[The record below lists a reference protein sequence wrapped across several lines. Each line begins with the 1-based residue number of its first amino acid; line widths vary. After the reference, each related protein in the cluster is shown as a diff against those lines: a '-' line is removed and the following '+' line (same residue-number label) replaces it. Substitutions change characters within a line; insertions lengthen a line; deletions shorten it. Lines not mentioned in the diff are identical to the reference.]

1 MRGNRDMSYFACH
14 VEKFK
19 SNDVRGLQIHNQRES
34 SNSKNNDI
42 DPYRTILNYD
52 LHNKDKINYNQRVKE
67 IIAEGYK
74 GAKAIRKD
82 ATVMTSTI
90 VTSDKGF
97 FDKLS
102 LKEQRLFFEESY
114 KFLKECYGEKNIVS
128 AVVHM
133 DETTPHMHLTA
144 VPLTEDGKL
153 SAKTIIDR
161 KFLRHIQKAIP
172 ELLQS
177 KGFDIERGV
186 EGSAKGHTD
195 TDEYKKEQLKKLKI
209 EGWLRHVLGV
219 GRFELKRKSKFALTR
234 QNEELRKGYPND
246 TLKNWDNNNK
256 LRQEI
261 KELRADK
268 NTLLVQ
274 KEAMT
279 EFINEK
285 GLGKEAELVVRAK
298 IYEKTNAPKPQERS
312 KNYQIGD

>member
-1 MRGNRDMSYFACH
+1 MRGDRDMSYFACH

-172 ELLQS
+172 ELLKS

-186 EGSAKGHTD
+186 ESSAKGHTD
-195 TDEYKKEQLKKLKI
+195 TDEYKKEQLKKLKA
-209 EGWLRHVLGV
+209 ENKD
-219 GRFELKRKSKFALTR
+219 LKR
-234 QNEELRKGYPND
+234 QNEELRKGYPKD

-298 IYEKTNAPKPQERS
+298 IYEKTNAPKLQERS

>member
-1 MRGNRDMSYFACH
+1 MVCHFGKYKSGNVF
-14 VEKFK
+14 
-19 SNDVRGLQIHNQRES
+19 GLQKHNQRENKNY
-34 SNSKNNDI
+34 SNMDI
-42 DPYRTILNYD
+42 DKARTPLNYD
-52 LHNKDKINYNQRVKE
+52 LVNQGNINYLKRVKS
-67 IIAEGYK
+67 IIEANRTSER
-74 GAKAIRKD
+74 AIRKD

-144 VPLTEDGKL
+144 VPLTDDGKL

-195 TDEYKKEQLKKLKI
+195 TNEYKKEQLKKLKD
-209 EGWLRHVLGV
+209 ENQ
-219 GRFELKRKSKFALTR
+219 ELKR
-234 QNEELRKGYPND
+234 QNLELRKGYPND
-246 TLKNWDNNNK
+246 TLRNWDNNNK
-256 LRQEI
+256 LRRKN
-261 KELRADK
+261 KELTAENNILK
-268 NTLLVQ
+268 IQ
-274 KEAMT
+274 KKAMS
-279 EFINEK
+279 EFIGEK
-285 GLGKEAELVVRAK
+285 GLGEEAELVVREK
-298 IYEKTNAPKPQERS
+298 IYEKTNAPKTQQRS
-312 KNYQIGD
+312 NNYQVGD

>member
-1 MRGNRDMSYFACH
+1 MSYFACH

-172 ELLQS
+172 ELLKS

-186 EGSAKGHTD
+186 EGWAKGHTD
-195 TDEYKKEQLKKLKI
+195 TDEYKKEQLKKLKA
-209 EGWLRHVLGV
+209 ENKD
-219 GRFELKRKSKFALTR
+219 LKR

-268 NTLLVQ
+268 NTLLLQ

-298 IYEKTNAPKPQERS
+298 IYEKTNAPKPQKRS

>member
-1 MRGNRDMSYFACH
+1 MSYFACH
-14 VEKFK
+14 VKKFK

-172 ELLQS
+172 ELLKS

-195 TDEYKKEQLKKLKI
+195 TDEYKKEQLKKLKD
-209 EGWLRHVLGV
+209 ENQ
-219 GRFELKRKSKFALTR
+219 ELKR
-234 QNEELRKGYPND
+234 QNLELRKGYPND
-246 TLKNWDNNNK
+246 NLRNWDNNNK
-256 LRQEI
+256 LRRKN
-261 KELRADK
+261 KELTAENNILK
-268 NTLLVQ
+268 IQ
-274 KEAMT
+274 KKAMS
-279 EFINEK
+279 EFIGEK
-285 GLGKEAELVVRAK
+285 GLGEEAELVVREK
-298 IYEKTNAPKPQERS
+298 IYEKTNAPKTQQRS
-312 KNYQIGD
+312 NNYQVGD

>member
-1 MRGNRDMSYFACH
+1 MRGDRDMSYFSCH

-172 ELLQS
+172 ELLKS

-195 TDEYKKEQLKKLKI
+195 TDEYKKEQLKKLKA
-209 EGWLRHVLGV
+209 ENKD
-219 GRFELKRKSKFALTR
+219 LKR

-268 NTLLVQ
+268 NTLLLQ

-298 IYEKTNAPKPQERS
+298 IYEKTNAPKPQKRS

>member
-1 MRGNRDMSYFACH
+1 MSYFACH

-19 SNDVRGLQIHNQRES
+19 SNDVKGLQIHNQRES

-42 DPYRTILNYD
+42 DQYRTILNYD
-52 LHNKDKINYNQRVKE
+52 LHNNNKINYNHRVKE

-102 LKEQRLFFEESY
+102 LEEQKKFFAESY

-133 DETTPHMHLTA
+133 DEKTPHMHLTA

-177 KGFDIERGV
+177 KGFDIDRGV
-186 EGSAKGHTD
+186 EGAAKGHTD
-195 TDEYKKEQLKKLKI
+195 TDKYKKEQFKKLKA
-209 EGWLRHVLGV
+209 ENQ
-219 GRFELKRKSKFALTR
+219 ELKR
-234 QNEELRKGYPND
+234 QNAELRKGYPND
-246 TLKNWDNNNK
+246 TLRNWDINNK
-256 LRQEI
+256 LIIEN
-261 KELRADK
+261 KGLKADK
-268 NTLLVQ
+268 ETLLIQ
-274 KEAMT
+274 KKAMS
-279 EFINEK
+279 EFISEK
-285 GLGKEAELVVRAK
+285 GLGREAELVVRGK
-298 IYEKTNAPKPQERS
+298 IYEKSNDPKPQSRI
-312 KNYQIGD
+312 NNHQIGD

>member
-1 MRGNRDMSYFACH
+1 MSYFACH
-14 VEKFK
+14 VKKFK

-172 ELLQS
+172 ELLKS

-195 TDEYKKEQLKKLKI
+195 TDEYKKEQLKKLKD
-209 EGWLRHVLGV
+209 ENQ
-219 GRFELKRKSKFALTR
+219 ELKR
-234 QNEELRKGYPND
+234 QNLELRKGYPND
-246 TLKNWDNNNK
+246 TLRNWDNNNK
-256 LRQEI
+256 LRRKN
-261 KELRADK
+261 KELTAENNILK
-268 NTLLVQ
+268 IQ
-274 KEAMT
+274 KKAMS
-279 EFINEK
+279 EFIGEK
-285 GLGKEAELVVRAK
+285 GLGEEAELVVREK
-298 IYEKTNAPKPQERS
+298 IYEKTNAPKTQQRS
-312 KNYQIGD
+312 NNYKVGD

>member
-1 MRGNRDMSYFACH
+1 MSYFACH

-195 TDEYKKEQLKKLKI
+195 TDEYKKEQLKKLKA
-209 EGWLRHVLGV
+209 ENKD
-219 GRFELKRKSKFALTR
+219 LKR

-298 IYEKTNAPKPQERS
+298 IYEKTNAPKPQEIS

>member
-1 MRGNRDMSYFACH
+1 MSYFACH

-42 DPYRTILNYD
+42 DSYRTILNYD
-52 LHNKDKINYNQRVKE
+52 LHNKDKINYNQRIKE
-67 IIAEGYK
+67 IIAKGYK
-74 GAKAIRKD
+74 GTKAIRKD

-90 VTSDKGF
+90 VTSDKLF

-102 LKEQRLFFEESY
+102 LKEQRRFFEEVY
-114 KFLKECYGEKNIVS
+114 NFLKECYGEKNIVS

-144 VPLTEDGKL
+144 VPLTDDGKL

-195 TDEYKKEQLKKLKI
+195 TNEYKKEQLKKLKD
-209 EGWLRHVLGV
+209 ENQ
-219 GRFELKRKSKFALTR
+219 ELKR
-234 QNEELRKGYPND
+234 QNLELRKGYPND
-246 TLKNWDNNNK
+246 TLRNWDNNNK
-256 LRQEI
+256 LRRKN
-261 KELRADK
+261 KELTEENNILK
-268 NTLLVQ
+268 IQ
-274 KEAMT
+274 KKAMS
-279 EFINEK
+279 EFIGEK
-285 GLGKEAELVVRAK
+285 GLGEEAELVVREK
-298 IYEKTNAPKPQERS
+298 IYEKTNAPKTQQRS
-312 KNYQIGD
+312 NNYQVGD

>member
-1 MRGNRDMSYFACH
+1 MKGDRDMSYFVCH

-34 SNSKNNDI
+34 SKSKNNDI

-52 LHNKDKINYNQRVKE
+52 LHNEDKINYNHRVKE

-90 VTSDKGF
+90 ITSDKGF

-102 LKEQRLFFEESY
+102 LEEQRKFFEEAY
-114 KFLKECYGEKNIVS
+114 NFLKECYGEKNIVS

-144 VPLTEDGKL
+144 VPLTDDGKL

-195 TDEYKKEQLKKLKI
+195 TDDYKKEQLKKLRAENK
-209 EGWLRHVLGV
+209 
-219 GRFELKRKSKFALTR
+219 ELKR

-256 LRQEI
+256 LRREN
-261 KELRADK
+261 KELREDK
-268 NTLLVQ
+268 NTLLAQ

-285 GLGKEAELVVRAK
+285 GLGKEADLVVRAK
-298 IYEKTNAPKPQERS
+298 IYEKTNAPKVRYRER
-312 KNYQIGD
+312 DLTR

>member
-1 MRGNRDMSYFACH
+1 MKHSKTAIGHLGKHYERGKD
-14 VEKFK
+14 
-19 SNDVRGLQIHNQRES
+19 ES
-34 SNSKNNDI
+34 SEYVKFGNPEI
-42 DPYRTILNYD
+42 DPQRTHLNYN
-52 LHNKDKINYNQRVKE
+52 LAPQHNHMEFIKQRLSEV
-67 IIAEGYK
+67 YCLN
-74 GAKAIRKD
+74 RKD
-82 ATVMTSTI
+82 VNVMCSWV
-90 VTSDKGF
+90 VTAPKDLAPRQQEDF
-97 FDKLS
+97 FK
-102 LKEQRLFFEESY
+102 ESY
-114 KFLKECYGEKNIVS
+114 KFLENRYGKENVISSY
-128 AVVHM
+128 VHL

-172 ELLQS
+172 ELLKS

-195 TDEYKKEQLKKLKI
+195 TDEYKKEQLKKLKA
-209 EGWLRHVLGV
+209 ENKD
-219 GRFELKRKSKFALTR
+219 LKR
-234 QNEELRKGYPND
+234 QNEELRKGYPKD

-298 IYEKTNAPKPQERS
+298 IYEKTNAPKLQERS

>member
-1 MRGNRDMSYFACH
+1 MSYFACH
-14 VEKFK
+14 VKKFK

-42 DPYRTILNYD
+42 DSYRTILNYD
-52 LHNKDKINYNQRVKE
+52 LHNKDKINYNQRIKE
-67 IIAEGYK
+67 IIAKGYK
-74 GAKAIRKD
+74 GTKAIRKD

-90 VTSDKGF
+90 VTSDKLF

-102 LKEQRLFFEESY
+102 LKEQRRFFEEVY
-114 KFLKECYGEKNIVS
+114 NFLKECYGEKNIVS

-144 VPLTEDGKL
+144 VPLTDDGKL

-195 TDEYKKEQLKKLKI
+195 TNEYKKEQLKKLKD
-209 EGWLRHVLGV
+209 ENQ
-219 GRFELKRKSKFALTR
+219 ELKR
-234 QNEELRKGYPND
+234 QNLELRKGYPND
-246 TLKNWDNNNK
+246 TLRNWDNNNK
-256 LRQEI
+256 LRRKN
-261 KELRADK
+261 KELTAENNILK
-268 NTLLVQ
+268 IQ
-274 KEAMT
+274 KKAMS
-279 EFINEK
+279 EFIGEK
-285 GLGKEAELVVRAK
+285 GLGEEAELVVREK
-298 IYEKTNAPKPQERS
+298 IYEKTNAPKTQQRS
-312 KNYQIGD
+312 NNYQVGD

>member
-1 MRGNRDMSYFACH
+1 MSYFACH

-82 ATVMTSTI
+82 STVMTSTI

-195 TDEYKKEQLKKLKI
+195 TDEYKKEQLKKLKA
-209 EGWLRHVLGV
+209 ENKD
-219 GRFELKRKSKFALTR
+219 LKR

>member
-1 MRGNRDMSYFACH
+1 MRGDRDMSYFACH

-172 ELLQS
+172 ELLKS
-177 KGFDIERGV
+177 KGV

-195 TDEYKKEQLKKLKI
+195 TDEYKKEQLKKLKA
-209 EGWLRHVLGV
+209 ENKD
-219 GRFELKRKSKFALTR
+219 LKR
-234 QNEELRKGYPND
+234 QNEELRKGYPKD

-298 IYEKTNAPKPQERS
+298 IYEKTNAPKLQERS

>member
-1 MRGNRDMSYFACH
+1 MSYFACH

-172 ELLQS
+172 ELLKS

-186 EGSAKGHTD
+186 ECSAKGHTD
-195 TDEYKKEQLKKLKI
+195 TDEYKKEQLKKLKA
-209 EGWLRHVLGV
+209 ENKD
-219 GRFELKRKSKFALTR
+219 LKR

-268 NTLLVQ
+268 NTLLLQ

-298 IYEKTNAPKPQERS
+298 IYEKTNAPKPQKRS

>member
-1 MRGNRDMSYFACH
+1 MSYFVCH

-34 SNSKNNDI
+34 SKSKNNDI

-52 LHNKDKINYNQRVKE
+52 LHNEDKINYNHRVKE

-90 VTSDKGF
+90 ITSDKGF

-102 LKEQRLFFEESY
+102 LEEQRKFFEEAY
-114 KFLKECYGEKNIVS
+114 NFLKECYGEKNIVS

-144 VPLTEDGKL
+144 VPLTDDGKL

-186 EGSAKGHTD
+186 EGSAKGHTE
-195 TDEYKKEQLKKLKI
+195 TDDYKKEQLKKLRAENK
-209 EGWLRHVLGV
+209 
-219 GRFELKRKSKFALTR
+219 ELKR

-246 TLKNWDNNNK
+246 TLKNWEVNNK
-256 LRQEI
+256 LRKEN
-261 KELRADK
+261 KELREDK

-279 EFINEK
+279 EFIKEK
-285 GLGKEAELVVRAK
+285 GLGAEANLVVRAK
-298 IYEKTNAPKPQERS
+298 VYEKTTATKPQPRS
-312 KNYQIGD
+312 RGYQIGD

>member
-1 MRGNRDMSYFACH
+1 MSYFACH
-14 VEKFK
+14 VKKFE

-172 ELLQS
+172 ELLKS

-195 TDEYKKEQLKKLKI
+195 TDEYKKEQLKKLKD
-209 EGWLRHVLGV
+209 ENQ
-219 GRFELKRKSKFALTR
+219 ELKR
-234 QNEELRKGYPND
+234 QNLELRKGYPND
-246 TLKNWDNNNK
+246 TLRNWDNNNK
-256 LRQEI
+256 LRRKN
-261 KELRADK
+261 KELTAENNILK
-268 NTLLVQ
+268 IQ
-274 KEAMT
+274 KKAMS
-279 EFINEK
+279 EFIGEK
-285 GLGKEAELVVRAK
+285 GLGEEAELVVREK
-298 IYEKTNAPKPQERS
+298 IYEKTNAPKTQQRS
-312 KNYQIGD
+312 NNYQVGD

>member
-1 MRGNRDMSYFACH
+1 MRGDRDMSYFACH

-133 DETTPHMHLTA
+133 DEKTPHMHLIA
-144 VPLTEDGKL
+144 VPLTDDGKL

-161 KFLRHIQKAIP
+161 KFLRNIQKAIP

-195 TDEYKKEQLKKLKI
+195 TDEYKREQFKKLKS
-209 EGWLRHVLGV
+209 ENQ
-219 GRFELKRKSKFALTR
+219 ELKR
-234 QNEELRKGYPND
+234 QNIELRKGYPND
-246 TLKNWDNNNK
+246 TLRNWEINNK
-256 LRQEI
+256 LKREN
-261 KELRADK
+261 KELKADK
-268 NTLLVQ
+268 ETLLIQ
-274 KEAMT
+274 KKAMA

-298 IYEKTNAPKPQERS
+298 IYEKTNTQKSPQLKPRELE
-312 KNYQIGD
+312 I

>member
-1 MRGNRDMSYFACH
+1 MSYFACH

-19 SNDVRGLQIHNQRES
+19 SNDVKGLQRHNQRES

-42 DPYRTILNYD
+42 DPHRTILNYD
-52 LHNKDKINYNQRVKE
+52 LHNEDKINYNHKVKE

-102 LKEQRLFFEESY
+102 LEEQKKFFEETY
-114 KFLKECYGEKNIVS
+114 KFLKDCYGEKNIVS

-144 VPLTEDGKL
+144 VPLTDDGKL
-153 SAKTIIDR
+153 SAKQIIDR

-195 TDEYKKEQLKKLKI
+195 TDEYKKEQLKKLKA
-209 EGWLRHVLGV
+209 ENK
-219 GRFELKRKSKFALTR
+219 ELKI

-246 TLKNWDNNNK
+246 KLKSWDNNNK
-256 LRQEI
+256 LRQEN

-268 NTLLVQ
+268 NTLMIQ
-274 KEAMT
+274 KKAMT

-285 GLGKEAELVVRAK
+285 GLGKEASLIVTGK
-298 IYEKTNAPKPQERS
+298 IYEKANAPKPQPRI
-312 KNYQIGD
+312 NNHQIGD

>member
-1 MRGNRDMSYFACH
+1 MRGDRDMSYFACH

-42 DPYRTILNYD
+42 DSYRTILNYD
-52 LHNKDKINYNQRVKE
+52 LHNKDKINYNQRIKE
-67 IIAEGYK
+67 IIAKGYK
-74 GAKAIRKD
+74 GTKAIRKD

-90 VTSDKGF
+90 VTSDKLF

-102 LKEQRLFFEESY
+102 LKEQRRFFEEVY
-114 KFLKECYGEKNIVS
+114 NFLKECYGEKNIVS

-144 VPLTEDGKL
+144 VPLTDDGKL

-195 TDEYKKEQLKKLKI
+195 TNEYKKEQLKKLKD
-209 EGWLRHVLGV
+209 ENQ
-219 GRFELKRKSKFALTR
+219 ELKR
-234 QNEELRKGYPND
+234 QNLELRKGYPND
-246 TLKNWDNNNK
+246 TLRNWDNNNK
-256 LRQEI
+256 LRRKN
-261 KELRADK
+261 KELTAENNILK
-268 NTLLVQ
+268 IQ
-274 KEAMT
+274 KKAMS
-279 EFINEK
+279 EFIGEK
-285 GLGKEAELVVRAK
+285 GLGEEAELVVREK
-298 IYEKTNAPKPQERS
+298 IYEKTNAPKTQQRS
-312 KNYQIGD
+312 NNYQVGD

>member
-1 MRGNRDMSYFACH
+1 MSYFACH

-19 SNDVRGLQIHNQRES
+19 SNDVRGLQIHNHRES

-195 TDEYKKEQLKKLKI
+195 TDEYKKEQLKKLKA
-209 EGWLRHVLGV
+209 ENKD
-219 GRFELKRKSKFALTR
+219 LKR

>member
-1 MRGNRDMSYFACH
+1 MSYFACH

-102 LKEQRLFFEESY
+102 LKEQRRFFEEAY
-114 KFLKECYGEKNIVS
+114 NFLKECYGEKNIVS

-133 DETTPHMHLTA
+133 DEKTPHMHLTA
-144 VPLTEDGKL
+144 VPLTADGKL
-153 SAKTIIDR
+153 SAKTIVDR

-195 TDEYKKEQLKKLKI
+195 TDDYKKEQLKKLRAENK
-209 EGWLRHVLGV
+209 
-219 GRFELKRKSKFALTR
+219 ELKR

-256 LRQEI
+256 LRQEN
-261 KELRADK
+261 KELRAAK

-285 GLGKEAELVVRAK
+285 GLGKEADVVVRAK
-298 IYEKTNAPKPQERS
+298 IYEKTNALKPPQ
-312 KNYQIGD
+312 KNIGYQIGD

>member
-1 MRGNRDMSYFACH
+1 MSYFACH

-52 LHNKDKINYNQRVKE
+52 LHNKDKINYNQKVKE
-67 IIAEGYK
+67 IIAKGYK

-102 LKEQRLFFEESY
+102 LDEQKKFFEETY

-128 AVVHM
+128 
-133 DETTPHMHLTA
+133 
-144 VPLTEDGKL
+144 VPLTDDGKL

-161 KFLRHIQKAIP
+161 KFLRNIQKAIP

-195 TDEYKKEQLKKLKI
+195 TDEYKREQFKKLKS
-209 EGWLRHVLGV
+209 ENQ
-219 GRFELKRKSKFALTR
+219 ELKR
-234 QNEELRKGYPND
+234 QNIELRKGYPND
-246 TLKNWDNNNK
+246 TLRNWEINNK
-256 LRQEI
+256 LKREN
-261 KELRADK
+261 KELKADK
-268 NTLLVQ
+268 ETLLIQ
-274 KEAMT
+274 KKAMA

-298 IYEKTNAPKPQERS
+298 IYEKTNTQKSPQLKPRELE
-312 KNYQIGD
+312 I

>member
-1 MRGNRDMSYFACH
+1 MSYFACH
-14 VEKFK
+14 VKKFK

-172 ELLQS
+172 ELLKS

-195 TDEYKKEQLKKLKI
+195 TDEYKKEQLKKLKD
-209 EGWLRHVLGV
+209 ENQ
-219 GRFELKRKSKFALTR
+219 ELKR
-234 QNEELRKGYPND
+234 QNLELRKGYPND
-246 TLKNWDNNNK
+246 TLRNWDNNNK
-256 LRQEI
+256 LRRKN
-261 KELRADK
+261 KELTAENNILK
-268 NTLLVQ
+268 IQ
-274 KEAMT
+274 KKAMS
-279 EFINEK
+279 EFIGEK
-285 GLGKEAELVVRAK
+285 GLGEEAELVVREK
-298 IYEKTNAPKPQERS
+298 IYEKTNAPKTQQRS
-312 KNYQIGD
+312 NNYQVGD

>member
-1 MRGNRDMSYFACH
+1 MSYFACH

-195 TDEYKKEQLKKLKI
+195 TDEYKKEQLKKLKA
-209 EGWLRHVLGV
+209 ENKD
-219 GRFELKRKSKFALTR
+219 LKR

-298 IYEKTNAPKPQERS
+298 IYEKTNAPKTQERS

>member
-1 MRGNRDMSYFACH
+1 MSYFACH

-195 TDEYKKEQLKKLKI
+195 TDEYKKEQLKKLKA
-209 EGWLRHVLGV
+209 ENKD
-219 GRFELKRKSKFALTR
+219 LKR

-268 NTLLVQ
+268 NTLLLQ

-298 IYEKTNAPKPQERS
+298 IYEKTNAPKPPQ
-312 KNYQIGD
+312 KNIGYQIGD

>member
-1 MRGNRDMSYFACH
+1 MSYFACH

-34 SNSKNNDI
+34 SKSKNNDI

-52 LHNKDKINYNQRVKE
+52 LHNEDKINYNQRVKE
-67 IIAEGYK
+67 IIADGYK

-102 LKEQRLFFEESY
+102 LKEQKKFFEESY

-144 VPLTEDGKL
+144 VPLTDDGKL
-153 SAKTIIDR
+153 SAKKIIDR
-161 KFLRHIQKAIP
+161 KFLRYIQKAIP
-172 ELLQS
+172 ELLQN

-186 EGSAKGHTD
+186 EGSAKGHTE
-195 TDEYKKEQLKKLKI
+195 TDDYKREQIKKLKT
-209 EGWLRHVLGV
+209 ENK
-219 GRFELKRKSKFALTR
+219 ELKR

-246 TLKNWDNNNK
+246 TLRNWEINSK
-256 LRQEI
+256 LI
-261 KELRADK
+261 KENKTLREDREK
-268 NTLLVQ
+268 LLIQ
-274 KEAMT
+274 RKAMS
-279 EFINEK
+279 EFIGEK
-285 GLGKEAELVVRAK
+285 GLSKEAELVVRAK
-298 IYEKTNAPKPQERS
+298 IYEKTNAPKPQS
-312 KNYQIGD
+312 KSRDYQIGD

>member
-1 MRGNRDMSYFACH
+1 MSYFACH

-34 SNSKNNDI
+34 SKSKNNDI

-97 FDKLS
+97 FDKLP
-102 LKEQRLFFEESY
+102 LEEQRRFFEEAY
-114 KFLKECYGEKNIVS
+114 NFLKECYGEKNIVS

-144 VPLTEDGKL
+144 VPLTDDGKL

-195 TDEYKKEQLKKLKI
+195 TDDYKKEQLKKLRAENK
-209 EGWLRHVLGV
+209 
-219 GRFELKRKSKFALTR
+219 ELKR

-256 LRQEI
+256 LRQEN

-268 NTLLVQ
+268 NTLLAQ
-274 KEAMT
+274 KQAMT

-285 GLGKEAELVVRAK
+285 GLGTEANLVVRAK
-298 IYEKTNAPKPQERS
+298 VYEKTNAPKLQTRS
-312 KNYQIGD
+312 RGYQIGD

>member
-1 MRGNRDMSYFACH
+1 MSYFVCH

-42 DPYRTILNYD
+42 DKNRTSLNYD
-52 LHNKDKINYNQRVKE
+52 LHNENKINYNQRVKE

-97 FDKLS
+97 FDTLS
-102 LKEQRLFFEESY
+102 LAEQRRFFEEAY
-114 KFLKECYGEKNIVS
+114 NFLKECYGEKNIVS

-144 VPLTEDGKL
+144 VPLTTDGKL

-177 KGFDIERGV
+177 KGFDIERGL
-186 EGSAKGHTD
+186 EGSSKGHTD
-195 TDEYKKEQLKKLKI
+195 TDQYKKDQLKRLKA
-209 EGWLRHVLGV
+209 ENR
-219 GRFELKRKSKFALTR
+219 ELKR
-234 QNEELRKGYPND
+234 QNEELRKGIPKDY
-246 TLKNWDNNNK
+246 LKYWDINNK
-256 LRQEI
+256 LRWK
-261 KELRADK
+261 KENLEVENSSLK
-268 NTLLVQ
+268 IQ
-274 KEAMT
+274 KQAMI
-279 EFINEK
+279 EFIKEK
-285 GLGKEAELVVRAK
+285 GLGEEADIVVKAK
-298 IYEKTNAPKPQERS
+298 IYEKTNAPKPKPRS
-312 KNYQIGD
+312 NTHQIGD

>member
-1 MRGNRDMSYFACH
+1 MSYFACH

-195 TDEYKKEQLKKLKI
+195 TDEYKKEQLKKLKA
-209 EGWLRHVLGV
+209 ENKD
-219 GRFELKRKSKFALTR
+219 LKR

-298 IYEKTNAPKPQERS
+298 IYEKTNVPKPQERS

>member
-1 MRGNRDMSYFACH
+1 MRGDRDMSYFACH

-74 GAKAIRKD
+74 GTKAIRKD

-102 LKEQRLFFEESY
+102 LKEQRRFFEEAY
-114 KFLKECYGEKNIVS
+114 NFLKECYGEKNIVS

-133 DETTPHMHLTA
+133 DEKTPHMHLTA

-195 TDEYKKEQLKKLKI
+195 TDKYKKEQLKKLKA
-209 EGWLRHVLGV
+209 ENKD
-219 GRFELKRKSKFALTR
+219 LKR
-234 QNEELRKGYPND
+234 QNEELRKGYPKD

-274 KEAMT
+274 KEAMI

>member
-1 MRGNRDMSYFACH
+1 MSYFACH

-34 SNSKNNDI
+34 SKSKNNDI

-52 LHNKDKINYNQRVKE
+52 LHNEDKINYNQRVKE
-67 IIAEGYK
+67 IIADGYK

-102 LKEQRLFFEESY
+102 LEEQKKFFEESY
-114 KFLKECYGEKNIVS
+114 KFLKECYGERNIVS

-144 VPLTEDGKL
+144 VPLTDDGKL
-153 SAKTIIDR
+153 SAKKIIDR

-172 ELLQS
+172 ELLQN

-186 EGSAKGHTD
+186 EGSAKGHTE
-195 TDEYKKEQLKKLKI
+195 TDDYKREQIKKLKT
-209 EGWLRHVLGV
+209 ENK
-219 GRFELKRKSKFALTR
+219 ELKR

-246 TLKNWDNNNK
+246 TLRNWEINSK
-256 LRQEI
+256 LI
-261 KELRADK
+261 KENKALREDRK
-268 NTLLVQ
+268 KLLIQ
-274 KEAMT
+274 RKAMT
-279 EFINEK
+279 EFIGEK
-285 GLGKEAELVVRAK
+285 GLGEEANLVVTGK
-298 IYEKTNAPKPQERS
+298 IYEKTNTPKPQQP
-312 KNYQIGD
+312 KVKGYQIGD

>member
-1 MRGNRDMSYFACH
+1 MSYFACH

-52 LHNKDKINYNQRVKE
+52 LHNKDKINYNKRVKE

-74 GAKAIRKD
+74 GTKAIRKD
-82 ATVMTSTI
+82 ATIMTSTI

-102 LKEQRLFFEESY
+102 LKEQRRFFEEAY
-114 KFLKECYGEKNIVS
+114 NFLKECYGENNIVS

-144 VPLTEDGKL
+144 VPLTADGKL
-153 SAKTIIDR
+153 SAKTIVDR

-195 TDEYKKEQLKKLKI
+195 TNDYKKEQLKKFKA
-209 EGWLRHVLGV
+209 ENQ
-219 GRFELKRKSKFALTR
+219 ELKR
-234 QNEELRKGYPND
+234 QNAELRKGYPND
-246 TLKNWDNNNK
+246 TLKNWDSNNK
-256 LRQEI
+256 LRREN
-261 KELRADK
+261 KELK
-268 NTLLVQ
+268 TENNILKIQ
-274 KEAMT
+274 KKAMA
-279 EFINEK
+279 EFIGEK
-285 GLGKEAELVVRAK
+285 GLGKEAELVVREK
-298 IYEKTNAPKPQERS
+298 IYEKTNDPKSQSRNN
-312 KNYQIGD
+312 NYQIGD

>member
-1 MRGNRDMSYFACH
+1 MSYFACH

-34 SNSKNNDI
+34 SKSKNNDI

-52 LHNKDKINYNQRVKE
+52 LHNEDKINYNHRVKE

-102 LKEQRLFFEESY
+102 LQDQRRFFEEAY
-114 KFLKECYGEKNIVS
+114 NFLKECYGEKNVVS

-144 VPLTEDGKL
+144 VPLTDDGKL
-153 SAKTIIDR
+153 SAKKIIDR

-195 TDEYKKEQLKKLKI
+195 TDDYKKEQLKKLRAENK
-209 EGWLRHVLGV
+209 
-219 GRFELKRKSKFALTR
+219 ELKR
-234 QNEELRKGYPND
+234 QNEELRKGYPKD
-246 TLKNWDNNNK
+246 TLRNWEINNK
-256 LRQEI
+256 LIREN
-261 KELRADK
+261 KGLKADK
-268 NTLLVQ
+268 ETLLIQ
-274 KEAMT
+274 RKAMS
-279 EFINEK
+279 EFIGEK
-285 GLGKEAELVVRAK
+285 GLSKEAELVVRAK
-298 IYEKTNAPKPQERS
+298 IYEKTNAPKPQPKSRG
-312 KNYQIGD
+312 YQIGD

>member
-1 MRGNRDMSYFACH
+1 
-14 VEKFK
+14 
-19 SNDVRGLQIHNQRES
+19 
-34 SNSKNNDI
+34 
-42 DPYRTILNYD
+42 
-52 LHNKDKINYNQRVKE
+52 
-67 IIAEGYK
+67 
-74 GAKAIRKD
+74 
-82 ATVMTSTI
+82 MTSTI

-172 ELLQS
+172 ELLKS

-195 TDEYKKEQLKKLKI
+195 TDEYKKEQLKKLKD
-209 EGWLRHVLGV
+209 ENQ
-219 GRFELKRKSKFALTR
+219 ELKR
-234 QNEELRKGYPND
+234 QNLELRKGYPND
-246 TLKNWDNNNK
+246 TLRNWDNNNK
-256 LRQEI
+256 LRRKN
-261 KELRADK
+261 KELTAENNILK
-268 NTLLVQ
+268 IQ
-274 KEAMT
+274 KKAMS
-279 EFINEK
+279 EFIGEK
-285 GLGKEAELVVRAK
+285 GLGEEAELVVREK
-298 IYEKTNAPKPQERS
+298 IYEKTNAPKTQQRS
-312 KNYQIGD
+312 NNYQVGD